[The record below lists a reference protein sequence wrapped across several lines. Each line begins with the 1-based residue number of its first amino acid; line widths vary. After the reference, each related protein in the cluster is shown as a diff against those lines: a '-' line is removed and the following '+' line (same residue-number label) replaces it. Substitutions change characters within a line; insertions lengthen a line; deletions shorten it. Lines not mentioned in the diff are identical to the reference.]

1 MCYLILFA
9 IVSFL
14 QKGYG
19 GLYFSFSWV
28 LVLYMWW
35 PYIVLASLKELGRYF
50 FFLLSFSG
58 TSRRELRAG
67 FACETIWTSCEGVP
81 LTSSSAPLWKPVCLG
96 FLSSLESLWIN
107 YIPRKGYILSCT
119 WNGAEQSKNPLCLE
133 RNMGTEV
140 ETLFLCWVVT
150 ALGFAGG
157 SRPSHGHQNSWW
169 YSARGR
175 PSKT

>member
-1 MCYLILFA
+1 MLLDSVCYCFIFA
-9 IVSFL
+9 KRLWGPIFFFFVGSSFVYVVTL
-14 QKGYG
+14 HCT
-19 GLYFSFSWV
+19 SFIERTWKV
-28 LVLYMWW
+28 
-35 PYIVLASLKELGRYF
+35 F